1 LVAYDALPVTR
12 DLAAAV
18 AAEQEATR
26 PVELVSAFQAHF
38 AGLCR
43 LAHLIVGDSAL
54 AEDIVQEAFLRTFAG
69 WRRVRDPDRVHVY
82 LRRAVINVSRS
93 KLRRRG
99 HERRANAL
107 VYGNTRAEGRPEADR
122 ESADVVV
129 EAVRLL
135 PERQKAAVLLRYYL
149 DLRES
154 DIADTL
160 GTKVGTVKSQLAK
173 ARRNL
178 EKSLAEAG
186 DD

>member
-1 LVAYDALPVTR
+1 VVAYDALPVTR

-18 AAEQEATR
+18 AAEQEASR
-26 PVELVSAFQAHF
+26 PVELVAAFEAHF
-38 AGLCR
+38 VGLCR

-54 AEDIVQEAFLRTFAG
+54 AEDIR
-69 WRRVRDPDRVHVY
+69 H
-82 LRRAVINVSRS
+82 
-93 KLRRRG
+93 
-99 HERRANAL
+99 
-107 VYGNTRAEGRPEADR
+107 EADR
-122 ESADVVV
+122 ESADEVV

-149 DLRES
+149 DLPES
-154 DIADTL
+154 EIADTL

-178 EKSLAEAG
+178 EKTLAGAG

>member
-1 LVAYDALPVTR
+1 VAYDALPVTR

-18 AAEQEATR
+18 AAEQEASR
-26 PVELVSAFQAHF
+26 PVELVSAFHAHF
-38 AGLCR
+38 GGLCR

-99 HERRANAL
+99 HERRANAI
-107 VYGNTRAEGRPEADR
+107 VYGSTREEGRHEADR

-149 DLRES
+149 DLPES

-178 EKSLAEAG
+178 EKALAEAA
-186 DD
+186 DE